1 MAVGLLSGNFA
12 RELVLSLSAFC
23 LASLAGAG
31 CDRTPLGLSREQIDL
46 IANEHG
52 TELKSCWKARGPHG
66 ELKVKVAITT
76 RPDGHVDSAVAD
88 GKDAAVNAC
97 LEKQIRAWKFA
108 AAPSPTKF
116 SLPVNF
122 KR

>member
-1 MAVGLLSGNFA
+1 MVSGNLA
-12 RELVLSLSAFC
+12 RELGLSVSAFC
-23 LASLAGAG
+23 LACLAITG

-66 ELKVKVAITT
+66 ELKIKVAITT
-76 RPDGHVDSAVAD
+76 RADGHVDSAVAD

-97 LEKQIRAWKFA
+97 LEKQIKAWTFA